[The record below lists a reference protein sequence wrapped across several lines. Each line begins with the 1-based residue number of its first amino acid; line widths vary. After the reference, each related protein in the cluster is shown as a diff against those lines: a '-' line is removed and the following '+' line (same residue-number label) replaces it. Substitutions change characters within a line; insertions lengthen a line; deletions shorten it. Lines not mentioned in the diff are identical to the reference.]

1 MFTTDRVWLF
11 GALAALTLLAQPRPA
26 AADNDPVDQKVKLK
40 KGDRIIFLGDSLTA
54 LAIKDRH
61 VPEGKGY
68 VPLVRA
74 ALKDR
79 GVEVDAVATGGHRVP
94 DLLKR
99 VDQDVIA
106 RKPTVVVIQIGVN
119 DAGRGVTPEQFKE
132 QLETLIGKLQS
143 GGAEVVLCSCTC
155 RVEGYHP
162 NDPMDKKLDA
172 LADVARRIAREK
184 KLPLNDLR
192 KAFIEYWVKHNPENK
207 KSGFLTY
214 DGNHW
219 TEAGHRYVAE
229 QMLKKFQ

>member
-11 GALAALTLLAQPRPA
+11 GALAALTLLAPPRPA
-26 AADNDPVDQKVKLK
+26 AADNDPADQKVKLK
-40 KGDRIIFLGDSLTA
+40 QGDKIIFLGDSLTA

-119 DAGRGVTPEQFKE
+119 DASSGVTPAQFKE
-132 QLETLIGKLQS
+132 QLETLIGKLHS
-143 GGAEVVLCSCTC
+143 GEAQVVLCSCTC
-155 RVEGYHP
+155 RVEGYNP
-162 NDPMDKKLDA
+162 DNALDKKLDA
-172 LADVARRIAREK
+172 LADAARAIAREK

-192 KAFIEYWVKHNPENK
+192 RAFIDYWKKHNPDNK

-219 TEAGHRYVAE
+219 TGAGHQYVAE